1 MDITSATVPQ
11 VAEFLNYLF
20 AVKNPKPA
28 TITGYRTAIADALG
42 SQGERIS
49 KSLELNRLI
58 ASFTRDRPK
67 PSRSIPTWDLSLV
80 LGLTKPPFERLSE
93 APLKWLTYKTVFLL
107 ALASGKRRSE
117 IHAWTHSSV
126 SSRRNWS
133 EVTVSLSPAFLAKN
147 QLASDGPDSIKPVV
161 IPALT
166 TMLDSSL
173 VEDKSL
179 CPVRALK
186 VYLDKT
192 KSMRKGKAL
201 LFVSLREGYSKD
213 ITRITI
219 SQWIKQTIH
228 TCYQS
233 SDMTDQQVTQVRA
246 HDVRTMAASLAF
258 KGGVS
263 LEQVLSSCYW
273 RSQNTF
279 TIFYLKDICWEN
291 ENIFKLGPIVS
302 AQHVVNN

>member
-1 MDITSATVPQ
+1 MV
-11 VAEFLNYLF
+11 L
-20 AVKNPKPA
+20 
-28 TITGYRTAIADALG
+28 
-42 SQGERIS
+42 
-49 KSLELNRLI
+49 
-58 ASFTRDRPK
+58 
-67 PSRSIPTWDLSLV
+67 
-80 LGLTKPPFERLSE
+80 LGLTKPPFEPLSE

-107 ALASGKRRSE
+107 ALPSGKRRSE

-133 EVTVSLSPAFLAKN
+133 EVTVSPSPAFLVKN
-147 QLASDGPDSIKPVV
+147 QLASDGPDSIKAVV

-166 TMLDSSL
+166 TILDSSL
-173 VEDKSL
+173 VKDKSL
-179 CPVRALK
+179 CPVRALNVK
-186 VYLDKT
+186 ST
-192 KSMRKGKAL
+192 KSMTKGKAL

-246 HDVRTMAASLAF
+246 HDVRAMAASLAF
-258 KGGVS
+258 KGRIS

-273 RSQNTF
+273 RSHNTF
-279 TIFYLKDICWEN
+279 TNFYLKDICWEN

>member
-1 MDITSATVPQ
+1 M
-11 VAEFLNYLF
+11 
-20 AVKNPKPA
+20 
-28 TITGYRTAIADALG
+28 
-42 SQGERIS
+42 
-49 KSLELNRLI
+49 
-58 ASFTRDRPK
+58 
-67 PSRSIPTWDLSLV
+67 
-80 LGLTKPPFERLSE
+80 
-93 APLKWLTYKTVFLL
+93 KWLTYKTVYLL
-107 ALASGKRRSE
+107 ALASGKRGE

-133 EVTVSLSPAFLAKN
+133 EVTVSPSPSFLAKN

-173 VEDKSL
+173 LED
-179 CPVRALK
+179 K

-192 KSMRKGKAL
+192 KSMRKGKA

-246 HDVRTMAASLAF
+246 MAASLAF

-263 LEQVLSSCYW
+263 LEHVLSSCYW
-273 RSQNTF
+273 RSHNTF
-279 TIFYLKDICWEN
+279 TNFYFKDICWEN
-291 ENIFKLGPIVS
+291 DIFKLGPIVS
-302 AQHVVNN
+302 AQQVVNN

>member
-1 MDITSATVPQ
+1 MVSKLPVHRQKSQTSH
-11 VAEFLNYLF
+11 NYWLQ
-20 AVKNPKPA
+20 N
-28 TITGYRTAIADALG
+28 
-42 SQGERIS
+42 
-49 KSLELNRLI
+49 
-58 ASFTRDRPK
+58 SFTRDRPK
-67 PSRSIPTWDLSLV
+67 PNRSILTWDLSLV
-80 LGLTKPPFERLSE
+80 LGLTKAPFEPLSE
-93 APLKWLTYKTVFLL
+93 VPLKWLTYKTVFLL

-117 IHAWTHSSV
+117 IHAWTHSYV

-133 EVTVSLSPAFLAKN
+133 EVTVSPSPAFLAKN

-166 TMLDSSL
+166 TMLDSAL
-173 VEDKSL
+173 VEYKAL

-201 LFVSLREGYSKD
+201 LFVSLRECYSKD

-233 SDMTDQQVTQVRA
+233 SDMTDQQVQSRYLLRA
-246 HDVRTMAASLAF
+246 
-258 KGGVS
+258 G
-263 LEQVLSSCYW
+263 LELLLLEVPQ
-273 RSQNTF
+273 
-279 TIFYLKDICWEN
+279 YLYKFLFEGHL
-291 ENIFKLGPIVS
+291 LGE
-302 AQHVVNN
+302 